1 LKELK
6 SIKGVHTLNIKL
18 STFAT
23 GTHLRLLKHLRMYT
37 EDKIIVDVFERADGS
52 VDLFVSQ
59 PNVGTISTRQE
70 KNELS

>member
-1 LKELK
+1 
-6 SIKGVHTLNIKL
+6 
-18 STFAT
+18 
-23 GTHLRLLKHLRMYT
+23 MYT

-59 PNVGTISTRQE
+59 PNVGTISTQQE